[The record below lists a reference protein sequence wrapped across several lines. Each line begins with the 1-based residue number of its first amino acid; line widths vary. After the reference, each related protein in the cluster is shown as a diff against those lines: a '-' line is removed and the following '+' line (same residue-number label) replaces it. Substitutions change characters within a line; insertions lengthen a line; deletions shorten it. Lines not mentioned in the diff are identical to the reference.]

1 MIYVLEDEGAI
12 LDLICYALKSQNI
25 PVKGFSLAKDFYK
38 ALKDGQLV
46 DTKEDR
52 IIVNGIEE

>member
-38 ALKDGQLV
+38 ALKEAHD
-46 DTKEDR
+46 K
-52 IIVNGIEE
+52 IIELSSIETASG